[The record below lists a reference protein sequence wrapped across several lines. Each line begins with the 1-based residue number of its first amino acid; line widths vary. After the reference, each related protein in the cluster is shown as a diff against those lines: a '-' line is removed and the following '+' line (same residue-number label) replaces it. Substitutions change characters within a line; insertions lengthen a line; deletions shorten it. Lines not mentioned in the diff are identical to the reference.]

1 MKILLV
7 DTFSTPHARGNVEGL
22 RKAYEKVGTVSTYA
36 YRAWAQELRGVG
48 FMNRHL
54 IDLASEMKPDLVH
67 LGKCEMIRG
76 DTVRAIKERCPD
88 TKVVHFYSDMRLKV
102 PAFVAWIG
110 KFADLTLVPAE
121 DDTYYQM
128 LHDAGIKN
136 VKPWYIG
143 TDPEIFRPFDV
154 PKDQSVAFMAN
165 HHRGFPYTNARKRLI
180 KDIGAAGID
189 IHVYG
194 AGWPTPPLENV
205 TLHGYVGEEDFAR
218 ACSRSKIVLGYSNFN
233 VRMYTSWRRVVNTMS
248 SGAFY
253 LTDYFGGIET
263 VFEKE
268 FHLDWF
274 RGIPDA
280 IDSVKFYMEIDSLR
294 EEIADQGYLQV
305 LGRHTWDNRV
315 AKMMEYVEGLDES

>member
-1 MKILLV
+1 MKVLLV
-7 DTFSTPHARGNVEGL
+7 DTFSTPHARGNVNGL
-22 RKAYEKVGTVSTYA
+22 WNAYEKVGTVLQYR
-36 YRAWAQELRGVG
+36 YRAMAQKLNGVG
-48 FMNRHL
+48 YMNVDL
-54 IDLASEMKPDLVH
+54 IDFATKTQPDLVH

-88 TKVVHFYSDMRLKV
+88 TKVAHFYSDMRLKV

-121 DDTYYQM
+121 DDIYYRM

-165 HHRGFPYTNARKRLI
+165 NHRGFPYSSARKRLI
-180 KDIGAAGID
+180 KDIGAAGVD
-189 IHVYG
+189 VHVYG
-194 AGWPTPPLENV
+194 SGWPTPPPENV
-205 TLHGYVGEEDFAR
+205 TLHPYVGEEDFAR

-253 LTDYFGGIET
+253 LTDYFDGLEL
-263 VFEKE
+263 VFARNV
-268 FHLDWF
+268 HLDWF
-274 RGIPDA
+274 RGIPEAVDK
-280 IDSVKFYMEIDSLR
+280 VKHHLHYEKQR
-294 EEIADQGYLQV
+294 EMLARFGYEEV
-305 LGRHTWDNRV
+305 VHWHTWDNRV
-315 AKMMEYVEGLDES
+315 AKMMEYVEGLDG